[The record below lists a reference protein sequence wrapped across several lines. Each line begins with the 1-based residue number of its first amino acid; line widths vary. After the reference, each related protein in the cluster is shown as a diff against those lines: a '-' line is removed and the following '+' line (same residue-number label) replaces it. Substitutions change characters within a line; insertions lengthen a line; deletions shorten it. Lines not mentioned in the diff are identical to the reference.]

1 MAGERMMTMHGSTKA
16 KLNFK
21 ERLEALG
28 FKNFNDLTFW
38 RDQLNI
44 RRQRKNKVDMWVVED
59 EGNLL
64 FENKSVVKC
73 VEYIEENL

>member
-1 MAGERMMTMHGSTKA
+1 MITMHGSTKA

-21 ERLEALG
+21 DRMESLG
-28 FKNFNDLTFW
+28 FTNYGDISFW
-38 RDQLNI
+38 KKQLNMK
-44 RRQRKNKVDMWVVED
+44 RTRKAGVDVWIIED
-59 EGNLL
+59 DGKHL

>member
-1 MAGERMMTMHGSTKA
+1 MMNLHGTTKH

-28 FKNFNDLTFW
+28 FTNYGDISFW
-38 RDQLNI
+38 NKQLNMK
-44 RRQRKNKVDMWVVED
+44 RARKSGIDIWVIED
-59 EGNLL
+59 DGKHL

-73 VEYIEENL
+73 VEYIEENLWKNN

>member
-1 MAGERMMTMHGSTKA
+1 MMNMHGSTKS
-16 KLNFK
+16 KKNFK

-38 RDQLNI
+38 KDQLNI
-44 RRQRKNKVDMWVVED
+44 RRQRKNKVDMWVVEN

-64 FENKSVVKC
+64 FEDKSVVKC
-73 VEYIEENL
+73 VEYVENNL

>member
-1 MAGERMMTMHGSTKA
+1 MNGAHGKY

-38 RDQLNI
+38 KDQLNI
-44 RRQRKNKVDMWVVED
+44 RRQRKNKVDMWVVEH
-59 EGNLL
+59 EGKLL
-64 FENKSVVKC
+64 FEDKSVVKC
-73 VEYIEENL
+73 VEYMENNL

>member
-1 MAGERMMTMHGSTKA
+1 MHGKI